1 MWNSLVAKIK
11 KILTYTKG
19 NKETM
24 ILKWNTKDYKD
35 ANSLKIDLH
44 FNIISTQVL
53 RGISKELD
61 NLILYFSEISK
72 WTRIAKILLKK
83 GMMGKIT

>member
-1 MWNSLVAKIK
+1 
-11 KILTYTKG
+11 
-19 NKETM
+19 M

-72 WTRIAKILLKK
+72 
-83 GMMGKIT
+83 